1 MCKTRNEKSRIGLLY
16 RSVGTGTGTR
26 KKPRRTTT
34 NRYRQTGMV
43 SYRFDCTGYN
53 NKSSNPRLVKKDP
66 ILHKVTMGPKKATK
80 ADKGKGKVTGDEPLA
95 RRTRSSSVVIREP
108 TDETPREEPRRSE
121 SRKSN
126 ARKKK
131 HDEPAVVEGEEY
143 ECVLESQS
151 EEE

>member
-1 MCKTRNEKSRIGLLY
+1 
-16 RSVGTGTGTR
+16 
-26 KKPRRTTT
+26 
-34 NRYRQTGMV
+34 
-43 SYRFDCTGYN
+43 
-53 NKSSNPRLVKKDP
+53 
-66 ILHKVTMGPKKATK
+66 MGPKKATK

-131 HDEPAVVEGEEY
+131 HDEPVVVEGEEY
-143 ECVLESQS
+143 ECVLESQP